1 MPVEIEFAVPGR
13 DPVWNS
19 ADPLTRPE
27 DRLSVRRDPSD
38 FEADSSGPR
47 VGEAVREGAEEINM
61 SPLPNSQG
69 RARRTSGEAGLSH
82 FWPVTR

>member
-13 DPVWNS
+13 EPVWNS
-19 ADPLTRPE
+19 ADPLIRPE
-27 DRLSVRRDPSD
+27 DSLSARRDPSD
-38 FEADSSGPR
+38 SSGPS
-47 VGEAVREGAEEINM
+47 VGETVPDGTEEINM